1 MFEIEYEKNFIYNKL
16 QQSENALLFILPCK
30 NIKFEE
36 TLAITKAKE
45 LEVPMINVGLVIAEF
60 LSKGYIKNYL
70 SQEIIELLDNLIL
83 KTKDKNFEKKK
94 SLILLYNIGILWEKD
109 LSLNLEMLFKKI
121 LKQTSLILVWSGFVD
136 TLKNKIFLLDSSSL
150 YYKQLNEMT
159 IYSCKE

>member
-16 QQSENALLFILPCK
+16 QQSENALLFILACK

-109 LSLNLEMLFKKI
+109 LSLNLEMLFKNF